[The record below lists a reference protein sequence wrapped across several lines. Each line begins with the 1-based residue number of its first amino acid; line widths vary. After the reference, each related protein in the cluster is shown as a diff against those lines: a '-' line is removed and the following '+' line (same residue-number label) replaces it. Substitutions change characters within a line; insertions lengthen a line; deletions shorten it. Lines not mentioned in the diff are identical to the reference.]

1 MAVGSCLSDS
11 PSTSF
16 GALAGKGSRGR
27 LWDWGSPS
35 PGHPVLQSVDILREW
50 HRICEG
56 KRSKNVKSHCLWTKD
71 ISTTITASANDQQPN
86 IDLNLL
92 SFSTLIELKFVGL

>member
-1 MAVGSCLSDS
+1 MELLWVPGEIQRGEFAKRRSVDSATYRLWVDWNMAVGSCLSDS

-27 LWDWGSPS
+27 LWDWESPS
-35 PGHPVLQSVDILREW
+35 PGHPVLQSVDNLREW

-56 KRSKNVKSHCLWTKD
+56 KRIKEC
-71 ISTTITASANDQQPN
+71 
-86 IDLNLL
+86 
-92 SFSTLIELKFVGL
+92 